1 MSSTESGSF
10 SSKRSTAWVV
20 LAIAI
25 GLVVIGGIIAQI
37 AQTAGGTVSVRQV
50 KLSGSNGVMIYGL
63 LYKPVAAT
71 AKSPA
76 PGVVAIHGYI
86 NSHDTMDGF
95 SIELA
100 RRGCVVLAIDQTGH
114 GFSDPPAFA
123 NGYGGPDALA
133 YLHSLDFVKGDDIG
147 LVGHSMGGWASVVAA
162 AAHPD
167 FYRSMV
173 LVSSSTSTPPYEPI
187 PGTPTFPKDVM
198 VLEARF
204 SEFSQLRWSVPKGSE
219 FPTSARLQQL
229 FGAGGPIVPGK
240 VYGSIPDGTARLFES
255 VPTTHPFLTL
265 DEKAVGLAV
274 DWMQQTLPGVAPLPS
289 SSQIWPW
296 DEVGTLIALIGVI
309 LLLFPV
315 GTLFLRTPFFA
326 DLAQPVLDARPVQ
339 GAGLWIGSVILV
351 AVGVLTF
358 FKFQTVAN
366 ALLPA
371 SALFAQS
378 ITTGI
383 MGWAVGGGIIG
394 LILFLLWHFLINR
407 RAGGSFTAYGLTG
420 ADGRLEWARIGKS
433 VLFAAAVLVAPYLAL
448 WFLQWAFATDA
459 RFWVFNAKIVTPVHL
474 RIWLPYVIPFLFYF
488 IVLGLV
494 LHGELR
500 SIRLSPGTEI
510 VRSMVMLAGGFVLL
524 ILAEYI
530 PLFAGGT
537 LLTANQPLLAIVA
550 YQFVPMYI
558 IITSISTFFFYKTGR
573 VIPGALINAFFITM
587 LIVTSTATQFPLR

>member
-1 MSSTESGSF
+1 MSSIESSSF
-10 SSKRSTAWVV
+10 SSKRSTAWIV
-20 LAIAI
+20 LAIAV
-25 GLVVIGGIIAQI
+25 GLVVIGGIIAEI
-37 AQTAGGTVSVRQV
+37 TQTAGGAVSVRQV
-50 KLSGSNGVMIYGL
+50 KLAGSNGVFIYGL
-63 LYKPVAAT
+63 LYKPAGAT

-76 PGVVAIHGYI
+76 PGILAIHGYI

-95 SIELA
+95 AIELA

-133 YLHSLDFVKGDDIG
+133 YLHSLDFVKGDDIA
-147 LVGHSMGGWASVVAA
+147 LVGHSRGGWASVVAA
-162 AAHPD
+162 GTHPD

-187 PGTPTFPKDVM
+187 PGSPTFPKNVM
-198 VLEARF
+198 VLEARY
-204 SEFSQLRWSVPKGSE
+204 SEFSQLMWAVPKGSE
-219 FPTSARLQQL
+219 FPSSARLQQL
-229 FGAGGPIVPGK
+229 FGASGPIVPGK
-240 VYGSIPDGTARLFES
+240 VYGSISDGTARLFES

-274 DWMQQTLPGVAPLPS
+274 GWMQQTLTGVAPLPAS
-289 SSQIWPW
+289 DQIWLW
-296 DEVGTLIALIGVI
+296 DEIGTAIALVGVI
-309 LLLFPV
+309 LLLFPL
-315 GTLFLRTPFFA
+315 GSLLLRTSFFA
-326 DLAQPVLDARPVQ
+326 ELAQPVLDAHPVQ
-339 GAGLWIGSVILV
+339 GAGLWIGSIILV

-358 FKFQTVAN
+358 FRFQTVAN
-366 ALLPA
+366 ALLPP

-383 MGWAVGGGIIG
+383 MGWAVGGAVIG
-394 LILFLLWHFLINR
+394 LILFLLWHFLMNR
-407 RAGGSFTAYGLTG
+407 KAGGSFTAYGLTDG
-420 ADGRLEWARIGKS
+420 DGRLEWARIGKS
-433 VLFAAAVLVAPYLAL
+433 VLFAAAVLVGPYLAL

-488 IVLGLV
+488 LVLALI

-500 SIRLSPGTEI
+500 SIRLSPGTEL
-510 VRSMVMLAGGFVLL
+510 VRNIVMLAGGFVVF

-530 PLFAGGT
+530 PLLAGGT
-537 LLTANQPLLAIVA
+537 LLTPNQPLLAIVA
-550 YQFVPMYI
+550 YQFVPMYV

-587 LIVTSTATQFPLR
+587 LIVTSTATQFPLK

>member
-1 MSSTESGSF
+1 MSSIEPTAF
-10 SSKRSTAWVV
+10 SSRRSTAWIV
-20 LAIAI
+20 LAVAV
-25 GLVVIGGIIAQI
+25 GLVIIGGIVAEI
-37 AQTAGGTVSVRQV
+37 AQTAGGSVSVRQV
-50 KLSGSNGVMIYGL
+50 KFVGSNGVMMYGL

-71 AKSPA
+71 AKNPA

-133 YLHSLDFVKGDDIG
+133 YLHSLDFVKGDDIA

-162 AAHPD
+162 ATHPD
-167 FYRSMV
+167 YYRSMV

-187 PGTPTFPKDVM
+187 PGTPTFPKNVM
-198 VLEARF
+198 VLEARY
-204 SEFSQLRWSVPKGSE
+204 SEFSQLMWSVPKGSE

-229 FGAGGPIVPGK
+229 FGASGPIVPGK
-240 VYGSIPDGTARLFES
+240 VYGSIADGTARIFES

-265 DEKAVGLAV
+265 DGKAVALAV
-274 DWMQQTLPGVAPLPS
+274 DWMQQTLQGVAPLPS
-289 SSQIWPW
+289 SSQIWLW
-296 DEVGTLIALIGVI
+296 DEIGTLIALIGVI

-315 GTLFLRTPFFA
+315 GSLLLRMPFFSE
-326 DLAQPVLDARPVQ
+326 LAQPVLDARPVR
-339 GAGLWIGSVILV
+339 GAGLWIGTVILV

-371 SALFAQS
+371 SALFAQT

-383 MGWAVGGGIIG
+383 MGWAVGGGVIG
-394 LILFLLWHFLINR
+394 LILFLLWHLLLNK
-407 RAGGSFTAYGLTG
+407 RAGGSLTAYGLTS
-420 ADGRLEWARIGKS
+420 AEGRLEWARIGKS
-433 VLFAAAVLVAPYLAL
+433 VLFACAVLATPYLAL

-459 RFWVFNAKIVTPVHL
+459 RFWVFNAKIITPVHL
-474 RIWLPYVIPFLFYF
+474 LIWLPYVIPFLFYF
-488 IVLGLV
+488 IVLGLI

-500 SIRLSPGTEI
+500 SMRLSPGVEL
-510 VRSMVMLAGGFVLL
+510 VRNIVMLAGGFVLFL
-524 ILAEYI
+524 LAEYI

-550 YQFVPMYI
+550 FQFVPMYI
-558 IITSISTFFFYKTGR
+558 IIASISTFFFYKTGR